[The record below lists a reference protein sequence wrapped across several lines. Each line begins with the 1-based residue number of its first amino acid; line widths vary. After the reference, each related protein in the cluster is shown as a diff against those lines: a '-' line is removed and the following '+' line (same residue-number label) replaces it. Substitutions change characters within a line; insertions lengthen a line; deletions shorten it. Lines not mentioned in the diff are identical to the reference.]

1 MSSMIRSRLCQ
12 TTAQIFRCQPFSKSM
27 VCLTD
32 KAADISG
39 PLDLKELRKE
49 RQELQEYITVDQPMD
64 ISLIAGVPEEH
75 IKTRLVR
82 IATSPKN
89 PMQSGTHNANNWFI
103 QFDTRLVRIATSP
116 KNPMQSGTHNANNWF
131 IQFDTRE
138 RWENPLMGWCST
150 GDPLSNLTLNFSS
163 KEDAVQYCQ
172 KNGWKFFVEEPKWKT
187 PKVKSYAFNFSWNK
201 RTRTS
206 TK

>member
-1 MSSMIRSRLCQ
+1 MASMIRSRLCQ
-12 TTAQIFRCQPFSKSM
+12 PTVQLLRCQPFSKSAIS
-27 VCLTD
+27 LAHKPI
-32 KAADISG
+32 KADESG
-39 PLDLKELRKE
+39 PLDLKEITKERKE
-49 RQELQEYITVDQPMD
+49 LEEYITVEHPLD
-64 ISLIAGVPEEH
+64 ISLISGVPEEH

-82 IATSPKN
+82 IATTPKN
-89 PMQSGTHNANNWFI
+89 PMQSGTN
-103 QFDTRLVRIATSP
+103 
-116 KNPMQSGTHNANNWF
+116 NANNWF

-150 GDPLSNLTLNFSS
+150 GDPLSNMSLNFSS
-163 KEDAVQYCQ
+163 KEDAIQHCE
-172 KNGWKFFVEEPKWKT
+172 KNGLKYFVEEPKWKT

>member
-1 MSSMIRSRLCQ
+1 MSSMIGSRLCRASVQ
-12 TTAQIFRCQPFSKSM
+12 LMRCQPLSKS
-27 VCLTD
+27 VGCLSSVKSVDVT
-32 KAADISG
+32 G
-39 PLDLKELRKE
+39 PLDLKEISGKE
-49 RQELQEYITVDQPMD
+49 RKELQEYITVEQPMD

-82 IATSPKN
+82 IAT
-89 PMQSGTHNANNWFI
+89 T
-103 QFDTRLVRIATSP
+103 P

-138 RWENPLMGWCST
+138 RWENPLMGWSST
-150 GDPLSNLTLNFSS
+150 GDPLSNLSVTFSS
-163 KEDAVQYCQ
+163 KEDAVQHCE
-172 KNGWKFFVEEPKWKT
+172 KNGWKYFVEEPKWKT
-187 PKVKSYAFNFSWNK
+187 PKVKSYSFNFSWNK